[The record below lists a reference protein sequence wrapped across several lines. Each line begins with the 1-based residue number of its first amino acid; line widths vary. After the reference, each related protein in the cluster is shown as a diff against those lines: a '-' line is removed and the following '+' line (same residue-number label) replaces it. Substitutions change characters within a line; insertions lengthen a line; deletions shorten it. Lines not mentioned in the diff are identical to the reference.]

1 MGEIF
6 WNKQIRRE
14 IAHLPAL
21 GIEVER
27 KAKDIQR
34 TAEQIASTYSDT
46 GNFARSF
53 RTEKHSVDTLV
64 VNDDPAAAMIE
75 TGHMATGRGGK
86 VTKNTRWVE
95 GKFTLAN
102 AAKRNAVG

>member
-1 MGEIF
+1 MGEIY

-14 IAHLPAL
+14 IANLPAL

-46 GNFARSF
+46 GDFARSF
-53 RTEKHSVDTLV
+53 RTERHKVDTLV

-86 VTKNTRWVE
+86 VTANTRWVE

-102 AAKRNAVG
+102 AAKRNAVD

>member
-34 TAEQIASTYSDT
+34 TAEQIASTLSLI
-46 GNFARSF
+46 
-53 RTEKHSVDTLV
+53 H
-64 VNDDPAAAMIE
+64 I
-75 TGHMATGRGGK
+75 
-86 VTKNTRWVE
+86 
-95 GKFTLAN
+95 
-102 AAKRNAVG
+102 